1 MNNTARVLLVFICL
15 LSLAFTACRTKRGIT
30 LDGHKLHNLSANKLL
45 DSIHAHRLLFN
56 YFSSKLSTDI
66 TSDSLNKEFKTS
78 LKIRKD
84 SAIWCTYTIAS
95 IVGASSLVTRDS
107 VTVVNK
113 MEKNYF
119 KADFNYI
126 NSLFNTELDYFML
139 EDLLVGNLLNYDQ
152 VEKFKSHEDSTYYVL
167 SSVGKRRL
175 RRAMEKERLQKKE
188 PYIYRYWIYPG
199 IFRPARTI
207 INDLT
212 DTTSLDI
219 EYLSYEQVDS
229 VYVPLEV
236 RITATSPRKKAV
248 VNLKYSRTRVNEFT
262 EFPFKIPDGYE
273 KMDQ

>member
-1 MNNTARVLLVFICL
+1 MNKPACALLVFFCL
-15 LSLAFTACRTKRGIT
+15 FSLAFTACRTKKGVT
-30 LDGHKLHNLSANKLL
+30 LTGGKLHNLSSNKLL
-45 DSIHAHRLLFN
+45 DSIGEHRLKFD

-66 TSDSLNKEFKTS
+66 TSDSINKDFKTS

-107 VTVVNK
+107 ITVVNK

-119 KADFNYI
+119 MADFNYI
-126 NSLFNTELDYFML
+126 NSIFNTELDYFML
-139 EDLLVGNLLNYDQ
+139 EDLLVGNLINYDPE
-152 VEKFKSHEDSTYYVL
+152 EKFKSHEDSTYYVL

-188 PYIYRYWIYPG
+188 PYIYRYWIYPS
-199 IFRPARTI
+199 IFRPAKTI
-207 INDLT
+207 INDLN
-212 DTTSLDI
+212 DTTSLEI

-229 VYVPLEV
+229 SYVPAEV
-236 RITATSPRKKAV
+236 RITASSPKKKAV
-248 VNLKYSRTRVNEFT
+248 VFLKYSRTRVNEFT

-273 KMDQ
+273 KMD